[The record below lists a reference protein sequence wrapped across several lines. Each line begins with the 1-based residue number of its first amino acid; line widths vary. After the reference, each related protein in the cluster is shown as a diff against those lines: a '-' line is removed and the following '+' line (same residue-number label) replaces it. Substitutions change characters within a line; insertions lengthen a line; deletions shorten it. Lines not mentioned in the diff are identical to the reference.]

1 MYFLG
6 DFLIEYVGELITMD
20 EFRKRIDDSIGR
32 KEEQNYYYMSMDSQ
46 RMLDAGPR
54 GNIARFIN
62 HSCDPNAETQKWTVN
77 NDTRVKI
84 LKLFKSKYWKIL
96 QIFLK
101 IF

>member
-1 MYFLG
+1 MYCAVKSGYFCSLFLLINDFLG

-77 NDTRVKI
+77 NDTR
-84 LKLFKSKYWKIL
+84 Y
-96 QIFLK
+96 
-101 IF
+101 